1 MPTNQM
7 HLIAASL
14 AEIKYEE
21 RIEIDKSIYYTS
33 TIKLTIQLSMIGFPP
48 QTMRLL
54 NIIYWLRCFSTPRTS
69 VEAEHRLQ

>member
-1 MPTNQM
+1 M

-21 RIEIDKSIYYTS
+21 RIEIDKSIYHTS
-33 TIKLTIQLSMIGFPP
+33 TIKLTIQLSMFGFPP

-54 NIIYWLRCFSTPRTS
+54 NIIY
-69 VEAEHRLQ
+69 

>member
-33 TIKLTIQLSMIGFPP
+33 TDKINHTAKYDWLPTTNNEI
-48 QTMRLL
+48 TKYHLL
-54 NIIYWLRCFSTPRTS
+54 
-69 VEAEHRLQ
+69 A